1 MTRKPRTRSVTRDP
15 QTGQLIVKVTRAERE
30 AARLQIKIDKTEG
43 RTTPPHIKAIA
54 EAQPPA
60 RTA

>member
-1 MTRKPRTRSVTRDP
+1 MSTKAKSKSVSRDP
-15 QTGQLIVKVTRAERE
+15 ATGRLVVKVSKAERA
-30 AARLQIKIDKTEG
+30 AARLQMTIDQSEG

-54 EAQPPA
+54 EAKPAA